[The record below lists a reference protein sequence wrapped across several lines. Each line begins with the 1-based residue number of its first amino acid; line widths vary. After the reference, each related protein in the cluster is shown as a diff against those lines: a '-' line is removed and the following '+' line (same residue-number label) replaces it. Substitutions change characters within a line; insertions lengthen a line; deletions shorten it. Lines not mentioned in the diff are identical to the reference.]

1 MDDDMNTTR
10 GDNMRGSMG
19 NNMLTDINDNQRD
32 TLATWLKDAYAME
45 QGIVEVLERQ
55 IGQMD
60 DMPDAREKIIQHIE
74 LTKTQADRVRAC
86 VERLGD
92 DVSQVKA
99 GLANF
104 LGALQGMSTVMAND
118 KVVKNALANYAIE
131 HFEIASYMANAAAA
145 RDLGY
150 EDIASVCETIIME
163 EQDMA
168 DWLEMQLPVLTRQ
181 HLLHTVADES

>member
-1 MDDDMNTTR
+1 MNENR
-10 GDNMRGSMG
+10 NDSM
-19 NNMLTDINDNQRD
+19 TENQRD
-32 TLATWLKDAYAME
+32 TLVTWLKDAYAME
-45 QGIVEVLERQ
+45 QGIVEILERQ
-55 IGQMD
+55 LEQMD
-60 DMPDAREKIIQHIE
+60 DMPDAREKIFQHLE
-74 LTKTQADRVRAC
+74 LTKTQAERVRAC

-92 DVSQVKA
+92 DVSRVKS

-104 LGALQGMSTVMAND
+104 LGGVQGMSTGMAED
-118 KVVKNALANYAIE
+118 KIVKNALANYAIE

-168 DWLEMQLPVLTRQ
+168 DWLEMQLPMVTRQ
-181 HLLHTVADES
+181 HLLRIVESG

>member
-1 MDDDMNTTR
+1 MN
-10 GDNMRGSMG
+10 
-19 NNMLTDINDNQRD
+19 NNMNDRMTENQRD
-32 TLATWLKDAYAME
+32 TLVTWLKDAYAME
-45 QGIVEVLERQ
+45 QGIVEILERQ
-55 IGQMD
+55 IEQMD
-60 DMPDAREKIIQHIE
+60 DMPDAKEKIFQHLE

-92 DVSQVKA
+92 DVSHVKS

-104 LGALQGMSTVMAND
+104 LGAVQGMSTWMAND
-118 KVVKNALANYAIE
+118 KIVKNALANYAIE

-150 EDIASVCETIIME
+150 DDIASVCETIITE

-168 DWLEMQLPVLTRQ
+168 DWLEMQLPMVTRQ
-181 HLLHTVADES
+181 HLLSTIESD